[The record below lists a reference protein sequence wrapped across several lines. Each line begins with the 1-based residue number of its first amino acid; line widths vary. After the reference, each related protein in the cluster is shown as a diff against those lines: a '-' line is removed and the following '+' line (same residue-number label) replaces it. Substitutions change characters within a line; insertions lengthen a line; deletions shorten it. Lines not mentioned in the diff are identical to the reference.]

1 MGTNSDASFE
11 KIRVIRGEKWIEMVK
26 HIVVWTMK
34 PEATTEQ
41 KVEMKNRLEALSGK
55 IPELL
60 KIEVGIDAGSG
71 TMALYSEF
79 KSEDDLI
86 VYQMHPD
93 HQAVVG
99 FVKPLVAG
107 RTVCDCTV

>member
-1 MGTNSDASFE
+1 
-11 KIRVIRGEKWIEMVK
+11 MVK

-34 PEATTEQ
+34 PEATTGQ
-41 KVEMKNRLEALSGK
+41 KREMKDRLEALSGK

-86 VYQMHPD
+86 AYQIHPD

-99 FVKPLVAG
+99 FVKPLVAA
-107 RTVCDCTV
+107 RSVCDYAV